1 MALGTAWRPPMI
13 SSLQTRLLLAVGVL
27 AVATVAAVGFA
38 ARRSTHQEFE
48 RFQSLERVRD
58 AGGVETALE
67 RVARVLDGQCC
78 DAGDMAHAL
87 PSVSP
92 DQAVFVF
99 DTRGALVAAGGAG
112 VDMAT
117 HRASYADGVLT
128 MNSMVVEPGTS
139 SGVSLSIKGGPA
151 RFITLADGSS
161 GSVHVVPLPRIDVD
175 QPAAQFLGSV
185 DRRLLF
191 ATAAVAALALLL
203 TWAITRRIVGPI
215 AELRNATRD
224 LAGGQL
230 SRRVEARGSDEVA
243 DLARAF
249 NSMAGE
255 LERQQSLRRNLVH
268 DVAHELR
275 TPLTALRCRVE
286 AIVDGMVA
294 DSGTS
299 LRQVNEEVAH
309 LSQLVSDLDEL
320 ARAEARELTMA
331 IADVGVADVCRSA
344 VRMAGLEGDVRLVL
358 ELGESLRA
366 RGDAVRVRQILLN
379 FLTNADRHTPAG
391 STIALTARVV
401 GEQAVMTV
409 SNTGSALSPEECAHV
424 FDRFYRADPSRQRAT
439 GGSGLGL
446 AIAKHLAEAQGGR
459 VWAHGNAAGVTFGVA
474 LPLA

>member
-1 MALGTAWRPPMI
+1 MI

-27 AVATVAAVGFA
+27 AIATVAAVGFA

-58 AGGVETALE
+58 ASGVDATLE

-78 DAGDMAHAL
+78 NAGAMTQAVAL
-87 PSVSP
+87 AAPE
-92 DQAVFVF
+92 QAVFVF
-99 DTRGALVAAGGAG
+99 DARGTLVAAGGAG

-117 HRASYADGVLT
+117 HRATYADGVLA
-128 MNSMVVEPGTS
+128 MNSMVVEPGSS
-139 SGVSLSIKGGPA
+139 SGVSLSIKGGPV
-151 RFITLADGSS
+151 RSITLADGSA
-161 GSVHVVPLPRIDVD
+161 GSVHVVPLLRIDVD

-255 LERQQSLRRNLVH
+255 LERQQALRRNLVH

-286 AIVDGMVA
+286 AIVDGLVP

-331 IADVGVADVCRSA
+331 IADVGVGEVCRSA
-344 VRMAGLEGDVRLVL
+344 VRMAGLEGDARLIL
-358 ELGESLRA
+358 ELDESLRA

-391 STIALTARVV
+391 STIALTALVADGEAVV
-401 GEQAVMTV
+401 TV
-409 SNTGSALSPEECAHV
+409 SNTGSALSAEECAHV

-459 VWAHGNAAGVTFGVA
+459 VWAGSDAAGVTFGVA
-474 LPLA
+474 LPPA